1 MSLLERVRAIR
12 DAYYN
17 EYRDRR
23 NLFDE
28 RGCGLDQ
35 PSDIGAR
42 ASCPRPLP
50 RPRVRRGVW
59 CRGVAGMRE
68 NDDEDADEIDDSDQ
82 EDSSGEESDESEEDS
97 EDDEDEDDT
106 EGMFSS
112 TTFVCVNNRL

>member
-28 RGCGLDQ
+28 RGRRLDQ
-35 PSDIGAR
+35 PSDVGAG
-42 ASCPRPLP
+42 ASCP

-59 CRGVAGMRE
+59 RRGVADMTD
-68 NDDEDADEIDDSDQ
+68 NDDEDSNQSGDSDQ
-82 EDSSGEESDESEEDS
+82 EGSSVHESDNGEEDS

-106 EGMFSS
+106 DGMLCS
-112 TTFVCVNNRL
+112 TPFVYRNSNRL

>member
-28 RGCGLDQ
+28 RGRRLDQ

-42 ASCPRPLP
+42 ASCP

-82 EDSSGEESDESEEDS
+82 EDSSREESDESEEDS